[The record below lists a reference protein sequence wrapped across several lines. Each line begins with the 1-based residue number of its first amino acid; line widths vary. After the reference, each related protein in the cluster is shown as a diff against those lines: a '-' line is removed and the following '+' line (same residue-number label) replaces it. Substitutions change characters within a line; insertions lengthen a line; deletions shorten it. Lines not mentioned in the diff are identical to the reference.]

1 MFEFCTS
8 ANAQVMCSARVQ
20 MQHAQVSCSL
30 RVQTFKLRVV
40 HECVFCTSASL
51 FQNQLDAARC
61 FKNRTEHSV
70 VEQRAQAAESSRP
83 AAH

>member
-1 MFEFCTS
+1 
-8 ANAQVMCSARVQ
+8 
-20 MQHAQVSCSL
+20 MQNAQVSCSV
-30 RVQTFKLRVV
+30 RAQMFKLRVV
-40 HECVFCTSASL
+40 HECVFCTSALL

-83 AAH
+83 AAHQTRQGNAAGNVARDV